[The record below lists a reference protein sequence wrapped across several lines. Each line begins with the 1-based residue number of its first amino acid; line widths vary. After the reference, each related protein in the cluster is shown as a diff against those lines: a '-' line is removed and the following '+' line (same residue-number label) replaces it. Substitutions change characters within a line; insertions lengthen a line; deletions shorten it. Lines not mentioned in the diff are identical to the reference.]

1 MAADQTFMEK
11 LVSLCKRRGF
21 VYPASEIYGGLNGF
35 WDYGPLGVQLKNN
48 IRDSWWKATV
58 ESPPIGPDGRPVSVV
73 GLDSSIIQNPQTWV
87 ASGHV
92 GGFSDPMV
100 DCRETKARYRADHLL
115 VLRPKES
122 GKSMVATMDPDE
134 DAIKKRLKKLKLP
147 QDMEQWERVTYM
159 DLAEGEYAS
168 VIGPDVKE
176 PGTLTAPREFNL
188 MFQTYV
194 GALVA
199 EEAKAYLRPE
209 TAQGIFLNYKNVL
222 DTMRVKVPFGIAQ
235 IGKSFRNEVTPRNFI
250 FRSREFEQME
260 MEWFCHPDEAQIWF
274 DYWKDQRMTWWR
286 SLGVSDENLRF
297 RDHDKDELSHYAKA
311 GVGTVDIEYKY
322 PFTAPDYGELEG
334 IAHRTDFD
342 LKAHQEASGQK
353 MEYFDEA
360 TKNKFV
366 PHVIEPASG
375 LTRAVLVVLC
385 EAYAE
390 EQADGDTRTVLKF
403 APHLA
408 PTKVAVFPLVKKDG
422 MPEKATAIYD
432 DLRTSMTA
440 FYDEGGAVGR
450 RYRRQDEVGTPFCVT
465 VDGDTIS
472 GDSVTVRDRDSMR
485 QERVNV
491 GQLKAYLGDKLR

>member
-1 MAADQTFMEK
+1 MSAPAPLMER

-48 IRDSWWKATV
+48 IRDSWWHLMV
-58 ESPPIGPDGRPVSVV
+58 ESPPLGPDRRPVSLV
-73 GLDSSIIQNPQTWV
+73 GLDSAIIQNPKAWV

-100 DCRETKARYRADHLL
+100 DDRETKQRYRADHVL
-115 VLRPKES
+115 VYVPKGGDGNAFAFLPGDEAEAEKKIKRGARRNPDDYEVVPLVS
-122 GKSMVATMDPDE
+122 LPLDQYGNIVAP
-134 DAIKKRLKKLKLP
+134 
-147 QDMEQWERVTYM
+147 
-159 DLAEGEYAS
+159 S
-168 VIGPDVKE
+168 VKE
-176 PGTLTAPREFNL
+176 AGTLTEPRAFNL
-188 MFQTYV
+188 MFITYV
-194 GALVA
+194 GALA
-199 EEAKAYLRPE
+199 DEDSKAYLRPE

-260 MEWFCHPDEAQIWF
+260 MEWFCHPDEAQQWF
-274 DYWKDQRMTWWR
+274 DYWKEQRMKWWK
-286 SLGVSDENLRF
+286 SLGVGDDNLRF

-322 PFTAPDYGELEG
+322 PFTDPGYGELEG

-360 TKNKFV
+360 TKQRFV

-385 EAYAE
+385 EAYRE
-390 EQADGDTRTVLKF
+390 EEVDGDTRTVLKF

-408 PTKVAVFPLVKKDG
+408 PIKVAVFPLVKKDG
-422 MPEKATAIYD
+422 MPERATAIYD
-432 DLRTSMTA
+432 DLRRDMTC

-465 VDGDTIS
+465 VDGQTADDGT
-472 GDSVTVRDRDSMR
+472 VTVRDRDSMA
-485 QERVNV
+485 QERVPADH
-491 GQLKAYLGDKLR
+491 LKRYLRDRLAG

>member
-1 MAADQTFMEK
+1 MADQTLMEK

-48 IRDSWWKATV
+48 IRDSWWKQTV

-73 GLDSSIIQNPQTWV
+73 GLDSSIIQNPKTWA
-87 ASGHV
+87 ASGHLA
-92 GGFSDPMV
+92 GFSDPMV
-100 DCRETKARYRADHLL
+100 DDRETKQRYRADHVL
-115 VLRPKES
+115 VYVPKDGQGNAFAFMPGDEADAEKKIKRGARRS
-122 GKSMVATMDPDE
+122 PEDYDVVPLVSLPLDQYGNIVAPAT
-134 DAIKKRLKKLKLP
+134 
-147 QDMEQWERVTYM
+147 
-159 DLAEGEYAS
+159 
-168 VIGPDVKE
+168 KE
-176 PGTLTAPREFNL
+176 AGTLTEPREFNL
-188 MFQTYV
+188 MFVTYV
-194 GALVA
+194 GALA
-199 EEAKAYLRPE
+199 DEDSKAYLRPE

-260 MEWFCHPDEAQIWF
+260 MEWFCHPNEAQTWF
-274 DYWKDQRMTWWR
+274 DYWKDQRMKWWR
-286 SLGVSDENLRF
+286 SLGVSADNLRF
-297 RDHDKDELSHYAKA
+297 RDHDKDELSHYAKT

-353 MEYFDEA
+353 MEYFEEA
-360 TKNKFV
+360 TKQRYI

-385 EAYAE
+385 EAYTE
-390 EQADGDTRTVLKF
+390 EEADGDTRVVLKI

-422 MPEKATAIYD
+422 MPEKATDIYD
-432 DLRTSMTA
+432 DLRTEMTA

-472 GDSVTVRDRDSMR
+472 GDTVTVRDRDSM
-485 QERVNV
+485 QQDRVNV
-491 GQLKAYLGDKLR
+491 SQLKTYLRDRL